1 MSTLRRL
8 LTRTAALLCV
18 AVLCL
23 GGAAVPASSSSL
35 LVECPTG
42 YQTNT
47 YNPGLLL
54 LTSRNVTIHSSST
67 IGNCVDVIGNRAT
80 GEIDLTGTGS
90 LTCVGGNASGT
101 ATVDW
106 NHSGIP
112 DTHFSWSGA
121 AGLRPGG
128 NAVLVITG
136 TVTSNDM
143 PGAGVLYETVLTT
156 SLQQTLGCLGSGQTT
171 NSGAVLTFSILDL

>member
-1 MSTLRRL
+1 L
-8 LTRTAALLCV
+8 LTIRRIITILA
-18 AVLCL
+18 AVL
-23 GGAAVPASSSSL
+23 AMVTTTAPAQATDSL

-42 YQTNT
+42 YETNT
-47 YNPGLLL
+47 YDPGLLL
-54 LTSRNVTIHSSST
+54 LASQNVTVDSIGT
-67 IGNCVDVIGNRAT
+67 LGNCVDVIGNRAT
-80 GEIDLTGTGS
+80 GEIDLTGSGQ
-90 LTCVGGNASGT
+90 LTCLGGNASGT

-106 NHSGIP
+106 NPAGIP
-112 DTHFSWSGA
+112 DTHFTWSGA

-143 PGAGVLYETVLTT
+143 PGATVLYETLLTT

-171 NSGAVLTFSILDL
+171 NSGLVLTFSIINL

>member
-1 MSTLRRL
+1 MFTIRRL
-8 LTRTAALLCV
+8 VAILAAGLAL
-18 AVLCL
+18 ATT
-23 GGAAVPASSSSL
+23 AVPAQARADSL

-42 YQTNT
+42 YETNT
-47 YNPGLLL
+47 YDPGLLL
-54 LTSRNVTIHSSST
+54 LTSRNVTLSSIGT
-67 IGNCVDVIGNRAT
+67 IGNCVDVIGDRAT
-80 GEIDLTGTGS
+80 GEIDLTGSGQ
-90 LTCVGGNASGT
+90 LTCLGGNASGT

-106 NHSGIP
+106 NPAGIP

-143 PGAGVLYETVLTT
+143 PGASVLYETVLTT

-171 NSGAVLTFSILDL
+171 NSGLVLTFSIVNL